1 MKFALVL
8 NPLDEER
15 MALARQIGVT
25 DLVTTLPNG
34 GPIWDFDAIVHH
46 KERIADAGL
55 TWSVVESLPISDRIT
70 LGLEGRN
77 EDIDA
82 YCQTIRNLGAAG
94 IGIMC
99 WNWMAVF
106 NWMRTSYTTRG
117 RGNAFVSSYDHTLMK
132 DAPLTE
138 YGEVS
143 EALLWETLE
152 YFLERVIPV
161 AEEAG
166 VKQAL
171 HPDDPPLSP
180 VRGISRIITSVDAF
194 QRVVDMVPSDD
205 NGITFCQG
213 NFAAMGADVPAA
225 IRRFADKIHFSHFR
239 DVRGVVPRFEET
251 FHDEGDTDMAEC
263 IRAYKDIGFTG
274 PIRPD
279 HVPVLSGEAN
289 DPPGYTLM
297 GRLYAVGYMKG
308 LLDGTA

>member
-1 MKFALVL
+1 M
-8 NPLDEER
+8 
-15 MALARQIGVT
+15 
-25 DLVTTLPNG
+25 
-34 GPIWDFDAIVHH
+34 
-46 KERIADAGL
+46 
-55 TWSVVESLPISDRIT
+55 ESLPISDRIT